1 MKTRIGANTYDDDN
15 LVAMF
20 GKLDEKARR
29 QAVRGGM
36 RRASNKVRKAA
47 QAGMASSVKGSTPG
61 LRRSVWS
68 KVYSRVAGF
77 KVSVYPVRGTKKGYY
92 RSSSP
97 ARDLP
102 VARWLDLG
110 TKERRRGSIKGG
122 RRHGGRTGKLRP
134 YAFMESTERKVAGS
148 VSKEMQDEM
157 RGYVIKT
164 AKRYGC
170 MI

>member
-1 MKTRIGANTYDDDN
+1 MYDDDN

-29 QAVRGGM
+29 QALRGGM
-36 RRASNKVRKAA
+36 RRVSNKVRKDA
-47 QAGMASSVKGSTPG
+47 QSGMASSVKGSTPG
-61 LRRSVWS
+61 LRRSIWS

-102 VARWLDLG
+102 IARWLELG

-122 RRHGGRTGKLRP
+122 RRHGGRTGRIMA
-134 YAFMESTERKVAGS
+134 YRFMERAERKVAGS
-148 VSKEMQDEM
+148 VSKEMQDEV
-157 RGYVIKT
+157 RGYVLKV
-164 AKRYGC
+164 AKKYGC
-170 MI
+170 MA